1 MPLLLFSTLSP
12 PVIVIRRVT
21 CEKKREKKEPYKD
34 NNDGKLVKKK
44 EKKKHTYARRRTER
58 RKSEKTRF
66 NPFFLSLSFFSS
78 YFFSICKM
86 YEAFFVRLDE
96 FQLHRA
102 AAAYASV
109 FCNNGPSPRPLP
121 GGCLDW
127 CGKGRWG
134 GGGAVPWLELSNNKK
149 NGRFSFLLLLGCVC
163 NNNCPRPSKKCQIY

>member
-1 MPLLLFSTLSP
+1 MYSERGKRDCPCCFFPLSLSLSLLFGALRT
-12 PVIVIRRVT
+12 
-21 CEKKREKKEPYKD
+21 KKKKKKKNLTRI

-44 EKKKHTYARRRTER
+44 EKKHTYARRRTER
-58 RKSEKTRF
+58 RKSERRDSTL
-66 NPFFLSLSFFSS
+66 FFHSLSFFSS

-121 GGCLDW
+121 GGGCLDG
-127 CGKGRWG
+127 CGKGGWG
-134 GGGAVPWLELSNNKK
+134 GGQGLFLGLSFRTTKK
-149 NGRFSFLLLLGCVC
+149 TGVFHFFFF
-163 NNNCPRPSKKCQIY
+163 